1 MSLFG
6 TMNTSVSGMSAQAN
20 RFSAVGDNIANA
32 DTTGYKRSSI
42 SFSTLLQ
49 PSVGY
54 TYDSGSV
61 LSNVRHDIETQGG
74 AKTTGISSNMM
85 IQGDGFFIVEAMNGE
100 KFMTRNGS
108 FQPDDKGNLVN
119 DAGYKLLGYSYA
131 SGVPA
136 SQVNG
141 LTGLDEIN
149 MANHQMKASATENV
163 KFIANLDA
171 RERAKT
177 APLAGANSA
186 GANYTSKTSV
196 TTHDSLGREVK
207 YDIYFTKSQNSAP
220 EVVAQ
225 AATATSAAVTGVAA
239 QNDKWQVAIFRADT
253 ATNGT
258 FPYGGALTGN
268 TVTLEFDAAT
278 GKITGNTTSA
288 TVVDSTNNPANTITF
303 DLAALTQQASTF
315 APQAPEVDGSAA
327 MDIKSADIA
336 KDGILYGVY
345 TNGTRV
351 PLYRIPLATVAAV
364 NNMTPGSGGVFSA
377 NDKSG
382 IITTGFPGEG
392 YFGQTVAGMVEGSNV
407 DLAQEL
413 TEMIQAQRSYTANSK
428 VFQTGSDL
436 MDVLVNLKR

>member
-6 TMNTSVSGMSAQAN
+6 TMNTSVSGMNAQAN

-42 SFSTLLQ
+42 SFSDLLQ

-54 TYDSGSV
+54 SYDSGSV

-85 IQGDGFFIVEAMNGE
+85 IQGDGFFIVEGMNGE

-119 DAGYKLLGYSYA
+119 DSGFKLMGYSYS

-149 MANHQMKASATENV
+149 MANHQMKASATKNV
-163 KFIANLDA
+163 KFVANLDA

-177 APLAGANSA
+177 GDTPVDNLATSE
-186 GANYTSKTSV
+186 YSSKTSV

-207 YDIYFTKSQNSAP
+207 YDVYFTKIHDATR
-220 EVVAQ
+220 EVPAQ
-225 AATATSAAVTGVAA
+225 GATALVPATNDQWEVT
-239 QNDKWQVAIFRADT
+239 IYRADK
-253 ATNGT
+253 ATNGG
-258 FPYGGALTGN
+258 FPYTQAALVTSNTG
-268 TVTLEFDAAT
+268 TLEFDAVT
-278 GKITGNTTSA
+278 GKITGNTTSLS
-288 TVVDSTNNPANTITF
+288 VVDKTNNPTNTIKF
-303 DLAALTQQASTF
+303 DLTALTQQASTF

-327 MDIKSADIA
+327 MDIKNADIG
-336 KDGILYGVY
+336 KDGVLYGVY
-345 TNGTRV
+345 PNGSRI

-364 NNMTPGSGGVFSA
+364 NNLTPESGGVFTA

>member
-6 TMNTSVSGMSAQAN
+6 TMNTSVSGMNAQAN
-20 RFSAVGDNIANA
+20 RFSSVGDNIANA

-42 SFSTLLQ
+42 SFSDLLQ

-54 TYDSGSV
+54 SYDSGSV

-74 AKTTGISSNMM
+74 AKTTGVSSNLM
-85 IQGDGFFIVEAMNGE
+85 IQGDGFFIVEAANGE

-108 FQPDDKGNLVN
+108 FAPDDKGNLIN
-119 DAGYKLLGYSYA
+119 DAGYKLMGYSYA
-131 SGVPA
+131 SGIPA

-141 LTGLDEIN
+141 LSGLDEIN
-149 MANHQMKASATENV
+149 MANHQMKASATKNV
-163 KFIANLDA
+163 TFVANLDA
-171 RERAKT
+171 REKAKT
-177 APLAGANSA
+177 GHLAGDNAADST
-186 GANYTSKTSV
+186 YTAKTSV

-207 YDIYFTKSQNSAP
+207 YDVYFTKTQDSTPA
-220 EVVAQ
+220 VA
-225 AATATSAAVTGVAA
+225 ANGANAAVNAT
-239 QNDKWQVAIFRADT
+239 NDKWQVAIYRADQ
-253 ATNGT
+253 ATNGG
-258 FPYGGALTGN
+258 FPYGDQLDGN
-268 TVTLEFDAAT
+268 LETLEFDATT
-278 GKITGNTTSA
+278 GKITGTTTA
-288 TVVDSTNNPANTITF
+288 VTLTDKTKNPSNQIKF
-303 DLAALTQQASTF
+303 DLAALTQQAATF
-315 APQAPEVDGSAA
+315 APQAPSVDGSAA
-327 MDIKSADIA
+327 MDIKNADIG

-345 TNGTRV
+345 GNGTRV

-364 NNMTPGSGGVFSA
+364 NNLTPESGGVFSA

-392 YFGQTVAGMVEGSNV
+392 IFGQTVSGMVEGSNV

>member
-6 TMNTSVSGMSAQAN
+6 TMNTSVSGMNAQAN

-42 SFSTLLQ
+42 SFSDLLQ

-54 TYDSGSV
+54 SYDSGSV

-85 IQGDGFFIVEAMNGE
+85 IQGDGFFIVEGMNGE

-119 DAGYKLLGYSYA
+119 DAGFKLMGYSYS

-149 MANHQMKASATENV
+149 MANHQMKAAATKNV
-163 KFIANLDA
+163 KFVANLDA
-171 RERAKT
+171 RELAKST
-177 APLAGANSA
+177 PLAGANSA

-196 TTHDSLGREVK
+196 TTHDSLGREIK
-207 YDIYFTKSQNSAP
+207 YDVYFTKSQNSAP
-220 EVVAQ
+220 AVAGAGGNQ
-225 AATATSAAVTGVAA
+225 GTTA
-239 QNDKWQVAIFRADT
+239 QNDKWQVAIFRADQ

-258 FPYGGALTGN
+258 FPYGGSLTNN
-268 TVTLEFDAAT
+268 TATIEFDAAT
-278 GKITGNTTSA
+278 GKITGNTTSVNLTDA
-288 TVVDSTNNPANTITF
+288 TGNPTNTVKF
-303 DLAALTQQASTF
+303 DLTALTQQASTF

-327 MDIKSADIA
+327 MDIKNADIG
-336 KDGILYGVY
+336 KDGVLYGVY
-345 TNGTRV
+345 PNGSRI

-364 NNMTPGSGGVFSA
+364 NNLTPESGGVFTA